1 MEDKQLADKAINL
14 KGKQY
19 VQVVDRITYF
29 NETYE
34 QGCIRTRLLSDPE
47 QTHYVVEAKVIP
59 DTTTPERYFSGLSQ
73 AKLGDPGANREAALE
88 NAETSAVG
96 RALAMMGI
104 GVIDSVAS
112 SDEMAKAGVTT
123 KRTYKAEDEG
133 SDDMI
138 CPYHN
143 VEMFQKG
150 AMRSPGHQDKQRGWC
165 NGQGFSDEKNQW
177 KEKIK
182 ANEGKV
188 GQVGTTNADDEE
200 EPKEEK
206 LSGKDLADDVPF

>member
-1 MEDKQLADKAINL
+1 MTEDKQLADKAINL

-19 VQVVDRITYF
+19 VQVVDRIIYF
-29 NETYE
+29 NETYKN
-34 QGCIRTRLLSDPE
+34 GCIRTRLLSHPE

-59 DTTTPERYFSGLSQ
+59 DTTAPERYFSGLSQ

-112 SDEMAKAGVTT
+112 SDEMAKAGVSTQQP
-123 KRTYKAEDEG
+123 YKADYRASANDE
-133 SDDMI
+133 DMI

-143 VEMFQKG
+143 VKMFQ
-150 AMRSPGHQDKQRGWC
+150 SPRMKSPAHKDDNLGWC
-165 NGQGFSDEKNQW
+165 NGAGFPEEKQ
-177 KEKIK
+177 EHARKIK
-182 ANEGKV
+182 ERQEDVSVEEVEG
-188 GQVGTTNADDEE
+188 GA
-200 EPKEEK
+200 
-206 LSGKDLADDVPF
+206 PF